1 MTIALICVWCAV
13 SLLLAV
19 RLGRLIRRASARVT
33 DADHVRIVSR
43 RIARGR
49 VA

>member
-1 MTIALICVWCAV
+1 MTIALICLWCAV

-19 RLGRLIRRASARVT
+19 RLGRLIQRGAARAT
-33 DADHVRIVSR
+33 DADHVRIASR
-43 RIARGR
+43 RVARGR